1 MKKIN
6 EEQLNA
12 IINLLTKYNIGVN
25 DFIAVQNLFKGLP
38 DVESKTEPK
47 TEPKDK
53 DAIPLKENPKK

>member
-25 DFIAVQNLFKGLP
+25 DFVAVQNLFKGLP
-38 DVESKTEPK
+38 DAEPK

>member
-25 DFIAVQNLFKGLP
+25 DFVAVQNLFKSLP
-38 DVESKTEPK
+38 DAESNAEPK

>member
-25 DFIAVQNLFKGLP
+25 DFVAVQNLFKNLS
-38 DVESKTEPK
+38 DVEPK

>member
-25 DFIAVQNLFKGLP
+25 DFVAVQNLFKSLP
-38 DVESKTEPK
+38 DAELK